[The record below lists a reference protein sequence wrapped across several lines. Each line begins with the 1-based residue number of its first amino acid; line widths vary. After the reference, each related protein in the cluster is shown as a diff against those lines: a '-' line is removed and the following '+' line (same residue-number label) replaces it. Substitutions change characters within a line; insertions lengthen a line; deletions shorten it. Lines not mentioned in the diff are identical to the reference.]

1 MMVAVMDLLTTIK
14 YRQTQTTEELI
25 NELSKRLD
33 LDADNRQV
41 YSVLGMVLLAHSGD
55 SRRRKDSCLN
65 HILRVTL
72 CSADMTSNC
81 TDFITLALLHDI
93 VEDYPEYI
101 TGPVTDV
108 WEHLRQEFSREI
120 VAALDAL
127 TNPPAVEQEEKNDHH
142 TPVLYHQHIAHT
154 LKNDMAAIV
163 KLADFTDNLM
173 TVALSDDEKWREDL
187 KRRYF
192 PVIPLFIE
200 RFKDSKLI
208 PASAVQDYFGHIESQ
223 L

>member
-1 MMVAVMDLLTTIK
+1 MDLVHTIESRQRLTT
-14 YRQTQTTEELI
+14 EVLI

-33 LDADNRQV
+33 LDVDNRQV

-72 CSADMTSNC
+72 CTADLTSND
-81 TDFITLALLHDI
+81 TSYLTLALLHDV

-101 TGPVTDV
+101 TGPVDDV
-108 WEHLRQEFSREI
+108 WEYLRKEFSVE
-120 VAALDAL
+120 VVDALDAL
-127 TNPPAVEQEEKNDHH
+127 TNPPAVDQEEKADHH
-142 TPVLYHQHIAHT
+142 TPVLYHEHIAYT
-154 LKNDMAAIV
+154 LKNDMAAVV

-173 TVALSDDEKWREDL
+173 TVAMSDDTQWREDL

-192 PVIPLFIE
+192 PVIPLFKTRFVESLVVNSEELKTYFDCIE
-200 RFKDSKLI
+200 SKL
-208 PASAVQDYFGHIESQ
+208 
-223 L
+223 